1 VPISTSRSL
10 TRLLPPSLFPL
21 STAQRCQP
29 HDQARKKEN
38 KQLFR
43 TAAGSNGLLRAARGG
58 EQAPGVAQMVPKN
71 AMVVP
76 PSPPLPLALVLRTS
90 NNTTLSRKGARNSEW
105 TATSRGRPDRTA
117 LRAAGPGKAAA
128 ARSSSSCGG
137 GEGEK
142 QIDFEALKAP
152 AC

>member
-1 VPISTSRSL
+1 
-10 TRLLPPSLFPL
+10 
-21 STAQRCQP
+21 
-29 HDQARKKEN
+29 
-38 KQLFR
+38 
-43 TAAGSNGLLRAARGG
+43 
-58 EQAPGVAQMVPKN
+58 MVPKN
-71 AMVVP
+71 ALVVP

-117 LRAAGPGKAAA
+117 LRAAGPGKAAV